1 MENQRSTDNLHKSF
15 IDKLSRRYGTFNSER
30 NKFVSTSN
38 SIIARDLFYSDSQF
52 SRLINNSASE
62 GEFKRALG
70 NIERLLKLDQLN
82 EKIPSKSNVLK
93 SNTVLNRNVLFLLL
107 GILFSVILYLMISI
121 KKESLILQDNN
132 LKDETRYEMLKWG
145 FENNFIQPYV
155 KLKELPD
162 DCYYPC
168 YKYQGRWKL
177 KEEYKIPFYRERN
190 GFHYVAKEAIMYA
203 RCMDEREDNGEF
215 FEGYEYQKHEL
226 WYDKRE
232 LPIDSFLTKGS
243 KTQIRKI
250 YNNSD
255 LEKDK
260 NFVKIAYVHT
270 FFRTGFQID
279 SSLIY
284 RTGKAM
290 GRDIEFV
297 SDEIIEGQLN
307 DGVSIIGLKDEI
319 KSIAVNRLEDY
330 SKPIS
335 CNPTI
340 SPNIDFN
347 LIEESDEMSFNCN
360 FSIGRF
366 IIDYN
371 KTYIS
376 VSYTHLTLPTTPYV

>member
-1 MENQRSTDNLHKSF
+1 MESHKSTEELHRSF
-15 IDKLSRRYGTFNSER
+15 IANLLKRYGKFDNSR
-30 NKFVSTSN
+30 NKFESTSN

-52 SRLINNSASE
+52 SRLINNTASE
-62 GEFKRALG
+62 GEFKRAIG
-70 NIERLLKLDQLN
+70 NIERLLELDQLTLKAPN
-82 EKIPSKSNVLK
+82 ESKVLK
-93 SNTVLNRNVLFLLL
+93 SKSGISRNILFLLL
-107 GILFSVILYLMISI
+107 GMLFSVILYLYLNI
-121 KKESLILQDNN
+121 KKDYLNVQKDN

-177 KEEYKIPFYRERN
+177 KDEYKIPFYRERN
-190 GFHYVAKEAIMYA
+190 GFHYVAKEAVMYA
-203 RCMDEREDNGEF
+203 RCMDERDDRGES

-243 KTQIRKI
+243 NTQIRKS
-250 YNNSD
+250 YNLSNLD
-255 LEKDK
+255 EDN

-270 FFRTGFQID
+270 FFRTEFEID
-279 SSLIY
+279 SSLIN
-284 RTGKAM
+284 RTGKAI

-297 SDEIIEGQLN
+297 SDEVLDRQLN
-307 DGVSIIGLKDEI
+307 DNMSLIGLKDEI
-319 KSIAVNRLEDY
+319 KAIAVNRLEDY

-335 CNPTI
+335 CNPTFA
-340 SPNIDFN
+340 PDIDFN
-347 LIEESDEMSFNCN
+347 LIEEGDKMSFNCH

-366 IIDYN
+366 VVNYN
-371 KTYIS
+371 KTYVFDDQYINN
-376 VSYTHLTLPTTPYV
+376 YCR

>member
-1 MENQRSTDNLHKSF
+1 MEDQRNTDGLHKSF
-15 IDKLSRRYGTFNSER
+15 ISKLAKRYGTFNNER
-30 NKFVSTSN
+30 NKFETTSN

-70 NIERLLKLDQLN
+70 NIERLLDLDQL
-82 EKIPSKSNVLK
+82 KKKTPSHVNNK
-93 SNTVLNRNVLFLLL
+93 VLNPKFLFLVT
-107 GILFSVILYLMISI
+107 GVIF
-121 KKESLILQDNN
+121 SLIILSFFYFKKNN
-132 LKDETRYEMLKWG
+132 STKIDKVLSGDSRYEMLKWG
-145 FENNFIQPYV
+145 FENKFIQPYV

-168 YKYQGRWKL
+168 YKYQGKWKL
-177 KEEYKIPFYRERN
+177 KQEYKIPFYRERN

-203 RCMDEREDNGEF
+203 RCMDEREDKGES

-243 KTQIRKI
+243 NKLIREL
-250 YNNSD
+250 YNNSN
-255 LEKDK
+255 LEENN

-270 FFRTGFQID
+270 FFRTEFQID

-297 SDEIIEGQLN
+297 SDKILDGQLN
-307 DGVSIIGLKDEI
+307 DGVSLIGLKDEI
-319 KSIAVNRLEDY
+319 KAIAVNRLEDY

-340 SPNIDFN
+340 APNIDFN
-347 LIEESDEMSFNCN
+347 LIEEGDEMSFNCN

-371 KTYIS
+371 KTYIFDDQ
-376 VSYTHLTLPTTPYV
+376 YINNYCR

>member
-1 MENQRSTDNLHKSF
+1 MENQRNTDDLHKSF
-15 IDKLSRRYGTFNSER
+15 ISKLAKRYGTFNKVR
-30 NKFVSTSN
+30 NKFETTSN

-62 GEFKRALG
+62 GEFKRSLG
-70 NIERLLKLDQLN
+70 NIERLLDLDQLKN
-82 EKIPSKSNVLK
+82 KKSPSNVN
-93 SNTVLNRNVLFLLL
+93 NTVLKTKFLFISAGVLF
-107 GILFSVILYLMISI
+107 
-121 KKESLILQDNN
+121 SLIIIALFYFTKYYSTKTAEIVIEDS
-132 LKDETRYEMLKWG
+132 RYEMLKWG
-145 FENNFIQPYV
+145 FENKFIQPYV
-155 KLKELPD
+155 KLKELPN

-168 YKYQGRWKL
+168 YKYQGKWKL
-177 KEEYKIPFYRERN
+177 KQEYKIPFYRERN
-190 GFHYVAKEAIMYA
+190 GFHYVAKEAIMYS
-203 RCMDEREDNGEF
+203 RCMDERDDKGES

-243 KTQIRKI
+243 NTLIREL
-250 YNNSD
+250 YNDSS
-255 LEKDK
+255 LEEDN

-270 FFRTGFQID
+270 FFRTEFQID

-297 SDEIIEGQLN
+297 SDKILDGQLN
-307 DGVSIIGLKDEI
+307 DGVSLIGLKDEI
-319 KSIAVNRLEDY
+319 KAIAVNRLEDY

-340 SPNIDFN
+340 APNIDFN
-347 LIEESDEMSFNCN
+347 LIEEGDEMSFNCN

-371 KTYIS
+371 KTYIFDNQ
-376 VSYTHLTLPTTPYV
+376 YINNRCR

>member
-93 SNTVLNRNVLFLLL
+93 SNTFLNRNVLFLLL

-371 KTYIS
+371 KTYIFDNQ
-376 VSYTHLTLPTTPYV
+376 YINNRCR

>member
-1 MENQRSTDNLHKSF
+1 MDNQRNTEVLHKSF
-15 IDKLSRRYGTFNSER
+15 ISKLIKRYGTFNNVR
-30 NKFVSTSN
+30 NKFESTSN

-70 NIERLLKLDQLN
+70 NIERLLDLDQL
-82 EKIPSKSNVLK
+82 KKKTPSNVNNAK
-93 SNTVLNRNVLFLLL
+93 NNIVLNRKFLFLAV
-107 GILFSVILYLMISI
+107 GILFSLIIISFFYFKRYDSTKI
-121 KKESLILQDNN
+121 GEVLSD
-132 LKDETRYEMLKWG
+132 DSRYEMLKWG
-145 FENNFIQPYV
+145 FENKFIQPYV

-168 YKYQGRWKL
+168 YKYQGKWKL
-177 KEEYKIPFYRERN
+177 KQEYKIPFYRERN

-203 RCMDEREDNGEF
+203 RCMDERDDKGEF

-232 LPIDSFLTKGS
+232 FPIDSFLTNGS
-243 KTQIRKI
+243 NTQIRDL
-250 YNNSD
+250 YNNSN
-255 LEKDK
+255 LEEDS

-270 FFRTGFQID
+270 FFRTEFQID

-284 RTGKAM
+284 RTGKAI

-297 SDEIIEGQLN
+297 SDEILDSQLN
-307 DGVSIIGLKDEI
+307 DRVSLIGLKDEI
-319 KSIAVNRLEDY
+319 KAISVNRLEDY

-340 SPNIDFN
+340 APNINFN
-347 LIEESDEMSFNCN
+347 LIEEGDEMSFNCH
-360 FSIGRF
+360 FSIDRF

-371 KTYIS
+371 KTYIFDDQ
-376 VSYTHLTLPTTPYV
+376 YINNYCR